1 MLTHSLHGNI
11 FGLCVNRCTT
21 HSLQDVLAE
30 TGIESNINFPIYWG
44 GPVSPGTVWMLHS
57 AEWSTAHTIEVTES
71 WSMTSNI
78 DMFHQLAS
86 GDYPQQFRI
95 MFGFCSWSQEQ
106 LRAELQ
112 GKPPWHHNQ
121 SWLIAQNPGP
131 EWMFET
137 AVDQLWREAAELSSH
152 QAVDSWL

>member
-1 MLTHSLHGNI
+1 
-11 FGLCVNRCTT
+11 
-21 HSLQDVLAE
+21 
-30 TGIESNINFPIYWG
+30 
-44 GPVSPGTVWMLHS
+44 
-57 AEWSTAHTIEVTES
+57 
-71 WSMTSNI
+71 MTSNI